1 MGSDPQTGYECFDEL
16 IRRLRA
22 EGHVAPA
29 DKLHRLLHEVAWTT
43 GSELIGELRL
53 AILTF
58 QLSMP
63 ALEPRGEWEGSRTKC
78 QGFKPDLGNSAVR
91 HYRGAPENVAMAEL

>member
-29 DKLHRLLHEVAWTT
+29 DKLHRLPHEVAWTT
-43 GSELIGELRL
+43 GSELIGELGFPSTRINCIAFL
-53 AILTF
+53 A
-58 QLSMP
+58 
-63 ALEPRGEWEGSRTKC
+63 
-78 QGFKPDLGNSAVR
+78 
-91 HYRGAPENVAMAEL
+91 

>member
-43 GSELIGELRL
+43 GSELIGELGL

-58 QLSMP
+58 QRSMP
-63 ALEPRGEWEGSRTKC
+63 VVS
-78 QGFKPDLGNSAVR
+78 PDLRRLLDSCSSVVR
-91 HYRGAPENVAMAEL
+91 RQWPNIK